1 MFRDV
6 SLLNRNHIYWS
17 IFFILIIISL
27 VTYTTQLSFAQDTKS
42 LLNRNGI
49 EVNNKTSTN
58 AEHET
63 EFLNNTLIVALRT
76 PSTFDLFNTS
86 LYQNTLFEDK
96 IENIQNLSSIGAV
109 IITIKNH
116 DYIQQLKA
124 DLEKNPLV
132 EGVIINRLLDG
143 FLPPPVT
150 IFPLVNLQKV
160 PTGID
165 RIDAEPTSIT
175 TGSRSVINANVAV
188 LDSGIDANHP
198 DLNVAHQVYFRG
210 TGPED
215 NCDHGTHVAGIIGAK
230 DNLFGVVGVAPGVN
244 LWNVKIMELSP
255 SGICQP
261 SWWSLI
267 NGLNYV
273 AANSDSID
281 VANLSWNYNCGDNC
295 FTDPYLND
303 IRNLELYIERVI
315 EKGII
320 IVVSAGNDRINTD
333 RVVPSF
339 FQSVITTSALT
350 DSDGKCGGIG
360 PLSKGWGTMG
370 EKYRDDTLA
379 DFSNYGTAVDIAA
392 PGVDI
397 LSTLPGRNYG
407 EMSGTSM
414 AAPHVTGS
422 LALIKSNHPDYPVSI
437 IRNMLLESGSNQFI
451 ECNKEGY
458 GYFNDDNDPSN
469 EPLLYIKNL
478 N

>member
-1 MFRDV
+1 MLKYEH
-6 SLLNRNHIYWS
+6 LLNRNHIYWS
-17 IFFILIIISL
+17 IFFLSIITYL
-27 VTYTTQLSFAQDTKS
+27 VTLTAPLTFAQDAKS
-42 LLNRNGI
+42 LLTRDGI
-49 EVNNKTSTN
+49 EVNNNNSIN
-58 AEHET
+58 AEQET
-63 EFLNNTLIVALRT
+63 KFLNNTLIVALRT

-86 LYQNTLFEDK
+86 LSQNILFEDK
-96 IENIQNLSSIGAV
+96 IKNIQNLSSIGAV

-116 DYIQQLKA
+116 EYIQQLKA

-132 EGVIINRLLDG
+132 EGVIIDRLLDG
-143 FLPPPVT
+143 FLPPHVT
-150 IFPLVNLQKV
+150 IFPQVNSQKI

-175 TGSRSVINANVAV
+175 TGSRPAINANVAV
-188 LDSGIDANHP
+188 LDSGIDAHHP
-198 DLNVAHQVYFRG
+198 DLNVGHQVYFRG

-230 DNLFGVVGVAPGVN
+230 DNLFGVVGVAAGVN
-244 LWNVKIMELSP
+244 LWNVKIMELSS

-261 SWWSLI
+261 SWNSLI

-273 AANSDSID
+273 AANSID
-281 VANLSWNYNCGDNC
+281 VANLSWNYNCGNNC
-295 FTDPYLND
+295 FTDPYINE
-303 IRNLELYIERVI
+303 IKNLELYIERVI

-320 IVVSAGNDRINTD
+320 VVVSAGNDKINTD

-350 DSDGKCGGIG
+350 DTDGKCGGIG
-360 PLSKGWGTMG
+360 PHSKGWGTIG

-397 LSTLPGRNYG
+397 LSTLPGGNYG

-422 LALIKSNHPDYPVSI
+422 IAIIKSNHHDYPVSI

-451 ECNKEGY
+451 ECNGKGY
-458 GYFNDDNDPSN
+458 GYFTDDNDPSN
-469 EPLLYIKNL
+469 EPVLYIKNL